1 MEAGLEKLSRMH
13 DERTRE
19 QEAKRE
25 KYYLGRRI
33 AEKLKIVEVRL
44 KMGLEFDKKDVKE
57 RK

>member
-1 MEAGLEKLSRMH
+1 MH

-57 RK
+57 KK